1 MLNSGDAVFSSVM
14 GSINMLVCWLA
25 GIFMSGLALMSKEN
39 DNYEQIKIWE
49 WKVII
54 KTWQTNLLIMNSFL
68 MGLKRNTN

>member
-1 MLNSGDAVFSSVM
+1 
-14 GSINMLVCWLA
+14 MLVCWLV

-49 WKVII
+49 RKVII